1 MKKIN
6 FLTLIFTFF
15 SVNQYSLAV
24 WSDLSGAGNDIKSIL
39 DTTQTWLVT
48 LMVVSFLYIV
58 VVFIKDANS
67 GKNDN
72 KTNLSWG
79 LIALFVFFTIW
90 GIIAYLQTSTF
101 GDAVKNDLHDAPDV
115 TIQPYA

>member
-6 FLTLIFTFF
+6 FLILVLTLFLE
-15 SVNQYSLAV
+15 NQYSYAV
-24 WSDLSGAGNDIKSIL
+24 WNDLKGAGNDIKSIL
-39 DTTQTWLVT
+39 NTTQSWLVT
-48 LMVVSFLYIV
+48 LMAVSFIYIV
-58 VVFIKDANS
+58 VVFIKNVNS
-67 GKNDN
+67 GKNDD

-101 GDAVKNDLHDAPDV
+101 GNVVKNDLHDAPDV
-115 TIQPYA
+115 TIQPYE